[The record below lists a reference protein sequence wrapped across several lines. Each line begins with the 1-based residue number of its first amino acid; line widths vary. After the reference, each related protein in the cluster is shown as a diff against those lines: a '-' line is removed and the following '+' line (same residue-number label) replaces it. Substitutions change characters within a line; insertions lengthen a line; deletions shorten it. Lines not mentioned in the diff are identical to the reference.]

1 MGFGRKVT
9 RKNKKGIS
17 KIQLENERAANMVW
31 TNANS
36 VAALLEKARPKM
48 EAKLRRDV
56 IRYEF
61 LLNLL
66 ALHDVFGFGLERSM
80 RLYKRTLAFNMEL
93 ARELADDEKI
103 MPIDMLIKTVND
115 EFHCDIGAKM
125 EEINNELESEEC

>member
-36 VAALLEKARPKM
+36 VAALLERARPKM

-103 MPIDMLIKTVND
+103 M
-115 EFHCDIGAKM
+115 
-125 EEINNELESEEC
+125 NELESEEC